1 MAAVILEP
9 QNIVSHCFQCFPIY
23 LPWSDG
29 TRCHDLS
36 FLNVEFQANFFTLLF
51 PSSRKRLFSSSL
63 LSAIGWCHLCIL
75 GYWYF
80 SILIPVCASSSL
92 AFCLMYSEYKLNMQG
107 DNIQPWC
114 TPFPIW
120 NQFAVQCL
128 VLTVPSWPAY
138 RFLRSQIRWSGITI
152 SLRTFHIF
160 FFFFRTFHILLWST
174 QSKSLV

>member
-1 MAAVILEP
+1 MGLDAMTLVFWMLSVKLT
-9 QNIVSHCFQCFPIY
+9 VSLSCF
-23 LPWSDG
+23 L
-29 TRCHDLS
+29 
-36 FLNVEFQANFFTLLF
+36 
-51 PSSRKRLFSSSL
+51 SSRKRLFSSSL

-92 AFCLMYSEYKLNMQG
+92 AFCMMYSEYKLNKQG

-120 NQFAVQCL
+120 NQFVVQCL

-138 RFLRSQIRWSGITI
+138 KFLRSQIRWSGITI

-160 FFFFRTFHILLWST
+160 FFLELSTFYCDPHSQSLWYSE
-174 QSKSLV
+174 